1 MGLFRALPVRPC
13 FGLGE
18 VEKFLALD
26 TSPSDAEVQSAL
38 RFAEVVLGY
47 ENRVAADIG
56 IEAGKIKKW
65 GNISKAKIA
74 QREQEIARLTHAIQ
88 AEEAAA
94 ETMRRRQRTLT
105 DLRVRFAAFVAVG
118 GSAPTGEKSA

>member
-56 IEAGKIKKW
+56 IEAGRIENW
-65 GNISKAKIA
+65 GNISKTKIA
-74 QREQEIARLTHAIQ
+74 LRKQEIARITQAIQ
-88 AEEAAA
+88 AEESAA
-94 ETMRRRQRTLT
+94 ETMGLRQRTLT
-105 DLRVRFAAFVAVG
+105 NLRARFAAVG